1 MSLRPLLS
9 QLGIA
14 LLKAES
20 SKFQK
25 LLTTLCE
32 CASFSLA
39 LSISLIGFL
48 LTTLVSFLTC
58 RGLFVMNDV
67 YLGCAVRLT
76 YKFKSLTI
84 FSTSQMTKY
93 KLEISLRTMKWK
105 EYQPE
110 FILTLCDFFTLE

>member
-1 MSLRPLLS
+1 MSLRSLLS
-9 QLGIA
+9 QLSIA

-20 SKFQK
+20 SKVQK

-48 LTTLVSFLTC
+48 LTTFVSFLTC

-84 FSTSQMTKY
+84 
-93 KLEISLRTMKWK
+93 LLNIS
-105 EYQPE
+105 
-110 FILTLCDFFTLE
+110 DD